1 AGAWREPARRAH
13 GDRATARFLVPL
25 DIGSGGAGVTGR
37 IGGVRRDAVSFC
49 RLEASPHRGIR
60 TPELVDGPGAGHVKV
75 ALALGGTVQVTQHG
89 RRAQLARGQWAVY
102 DTGEEYS
109 VGGAVPF
116 GLLVALMPFDALGL
130 ARETIAAVAAT
141 PIDATP

>member
-1 AGAWREPARRAH
+1 
-13 GDRATARFLVPL
+13 
-25 DIGSGGAGVTGR
+25 
-37 IGGVRRDAVSFC
+37 
-49 RLEASPHRGIR
+49 EASPHRGIR
-60 TPELVDGPGAGHVKV
+60 TPELVDGLGAGHVKV
-75 ALALGGTVQVTQHG
+75 AIALGGTVEVTQHG

-141 PIDATP
+141 PIDATPASDALLAAAGGRMPVASVLRDLADDVRRTPV